1 MLIGEVARR
10 SGVSARMLRHY
21 DALGLVRP
29 TGRTVGGYREY
40 TGDDIRRILHVESL
54 RSLGL
59 SLRDVGR
66 ALDDP
71 GFDPAGLIDDLIART
86 RERIRR
92 EKELLERLRLID
104 AAEPADWEEALGI
117 VALLQALGSESP
129 KVRQRAALSSIG
141 GEPVQLLVEAALTEP
156 DLNVAGALQWALRRS
171 DGDALAALALALRS
185 DDGGDGDGV
194 GDGVGVR
201 RRAVALIAQVPN
213 EEATVLLTEALS
225 DRDVAVRRVAALAL
239 GERGVAAAIPTLIE
253 MVVDGANDVDA
264 GDALS
269 TLAREHDLADR
280 IVTELVAQLG
290 DDGDDGGDGDDDRV
304 GTPARTRIAQALA
317 DLPGAAATRA
327 LTELARSDEPSIA
340 LTAAYVL
347 QRREA
352 PDE

>member
-40 TGDDIRRILHVESL
+40 TADDIRRILHVESL

-71 GFDPAGLIDDLIART
+71 GFDPAGLIDDLIGRT

-92 EKELLERLRLID
+92 EKELLARLRLID

-141 GEPVQLLVEAALTEP
+141 GEPVDLLVEAALTEP

-171 DGDALAALALALRS
+171 DGDALAALAAALRS
-185 DDGGDGDGV
+185 DGGD
-194 GDGVGVR
+194 GVR

-225 DRDVAVRRVAALAL
+225 DRDVAICRAAALAV

-280 IVTELVAQLG
+280 IVTELVAHLG
-290 DDGDDGGDGDDDRV
+290 DDDGGDGDGDRV

-347 QRREA
+347 RRREA
-352 PDE
+352 HDE

>member
-40 TGDDIRRILHVESL
+40 TGEDIRRILHVESL

-71 GFDPAGLIDDLIART
+71 GFDPAGLIDDLIGRT
-86 RERIRR
+86 RERITR
-92 EKELLERLRLID
+92 EKELLARLRLID

-117 VALLQALGSESP
+117 VALLQALGSDSP

-141 GEPVQLLVEAALTEP
+141 DAPVELLVEAALMEP

-171 DGDALAALALALRS
+171 DGDALAVLAAALRPGDGGGGDD
-185 DDGGDGDGV
+185 DDGGGG
-194 GDGVGVR
+194 GGAGVR
-201 RRAVALIAQVPN
+201 KRAVALIAQVPGDD
-213 EEATVLLTEALS
+213 ATDLLRGALN
-225 DRDVAVRRVAALAL
+225 DPDVGVRRAAALAL
-239 GERGVAAAIPTLIE
+239 GERGDAAAVPTLID
-253 MVVDGANDVDA
+253 MVVDGVNDVDA

-269 TLAREHDLADR
+269 RLARERDLADR
-280 IVTELVAQLG
+280 IVAELVAQLG
-290 DDGDDGGDGDDDRV
+290 DDGA
-304 GTPARTRIAQALA
+304 GTPVRTRIAQALA

-327 LTELARSDEPSIA
+327 LTELAGSDEPSIA

-352 PDE
+352 RDGPQPTS